1 MKRVLFSI
9 IIDLVIFMF
18 NKNNWHEPIYKED
31 VKHVILNGLIAAI
44 LGGILGG
51 ALDYLFNVVIKFP
64 ISFSLVIMVLFI
76 GYRCKKGYY
85 SYHILYPV
93 LAILF
98 LIISIFFCLY
108 SFYAIS
114 YMVIGEYRI
123 YLIFAYPSFWL
134 SFITAPISALL
145 FGINNSDIGYI
156 IYGVIDLI
164 FYICAFWFLYRMV
177 KGKN

>member
-1 MKRVLFSI
+1 MKRRIFSI

-98 LIISIFFCLY
+98 LIISIFFCIY

-145 FGINNSDIGYI
+145 FGINNSDVGYI

>member
-1 MKRVLFSI
+1 
-9 IIDLVIFMF
+9 MF
-18 NKNNWHEPIYKED
+18 NKNNWREPIYKED

-51 ALDYLFNVVIKFP
+51 ALDYLFNVVLKFP
-64 ISFSLVIMVLFI
+64 ISFSLIIMVLFI
-76 GYRCKKGYY
+76 GYRTKKGYY
-85 SYHILYPV
+85 SYHILFPV

-98 LIISIFFCLY
+98 LILSIFFCIY

-145 FGINNSDIGYI
+145 FGINNSDVGYI

-164 FYICAFWFLYRMV
+164 FYICAFWFVYRMV

>member
-1 MKRVLFSI
+1 
-9 IIDLVIFMF
+9 
-18 NKNNWHEPIYKED
+18 
-31 VKHVILNGLIAAI
+31 
-44 LGGILGG
+44 
-51 ALDYLFNVVIKFP
+51 
-64 ISFSLVIMVLFI
+64 MVLFI

-98 LIISIFFCLY
+98 LILSIFFCIY

-145 FGINNSDIGYI
+145 FGINNSDVGYI

-164 FYICAFWFLYRMV
+164 FYICAFWFVYRMV